1 MLSKNSNYTAM
12 SVIPTKRSAEGSRAR
27 TLQETPRDASHT
39 LSMTQSIWVNSYIIT
54 FICGNSC

>member
-1 MLSKNSNYTAM
+1 MLSNKANLRRC
-12 SVIPTKRSAEGSRAR
+12 VIPTKRSAEGSRAG

-54 FICGNSC
+54 FICGNSR